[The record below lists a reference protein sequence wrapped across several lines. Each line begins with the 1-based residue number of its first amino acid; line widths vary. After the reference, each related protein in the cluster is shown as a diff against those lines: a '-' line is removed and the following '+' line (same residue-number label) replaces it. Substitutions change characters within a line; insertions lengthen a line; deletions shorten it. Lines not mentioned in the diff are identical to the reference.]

1 MKYHVGTDSVD
12 GSSQNE
18 LPPSDMDNEKG
29 AISSGY
35 LIACSHEFRVPV
47 LICVENSAI

>member
-1 MKYHVGTDSVD
+1 MKYHVGMDSVD
-12 GSSQNE
+12 GSPQNE

-35 LIACSHEFRVPV
+35 LIACSQEFRV